1 MNQNPWYLERLAEY
15 ERDRIQRDIKQI
27 RLEQKAMKA
36 NSREAKT
43 GKARVYRH
51 YRLMRVM
58 LTTIKWLISAGS

>member
-27 RLEQKAMKA
+27 RLEKAAMKA
-36 NSREAKT
+36 SSVEEKLTR
-43 GKARVYRH
+43 ARGYRP
-51 YRLMRVM
+51 RILMRVM

>member
-27 RLEQKAMKA
+27 RLEKAALKA
-36 NSREAKT
+36 NSLEEKT
-43 GKARVYRH
+43 TKARVFRPH
-51 YRLMRVM
+51 LLMRVM